1 MCGFEIGVKNLRL
14 ILTNCTLIDC
24 VNPDPKPQATV
35 IIRSGRISDI
45 QDGGTPSYRN
55 KDLIIDL
62 KGSYLL
68 PGLWDVHIHPEH
80 PNPPETTVAQLTA
93 AFGQNL
99 QSGLREAGVTAVRS
113 GGAGHFMDVAW
124 REAFSGPGPAGPRIF
139 ACGNFLTTTG
149 GHFLTSG
156 HAKECNGPY
165 GYAEAIREQ
174 IKHDVD
180 HIKLNLSGGIMGPR
194 WDRHTESFMLPE
206 EIDAAFALCKQ
217 RNFPVMAHATNSDAV
232 KVAIKMGARSVEHG
246 YIMDNECIEG
256 LVNRGIWYVPTLS
269 ISQLS
274 PNLASTQYEKA
285 YAARK
290 QLSHDLIARADDA
303 ATEHRNSFQRA
314 LSAGVKMALGSDI
327 SPMRES
333 ALLELGLWVKCG
345 ASTWQA
351 LQAAT
356 KNSAE
361 LCGVSHE
368 LGTVEVGKIA
378 DLIVVSEN
386 PIYDIENIR
395 TLELVFKEG
404 RIVADHR

>member
-1 MCGFEIGVKNLRL
+1 MRL
-14 ILTNCTLIDC
+14 ILTNCNVIDC
-24 VNPDPKPQATV
+24 VNPDPKTQAT
-35 IIRSGRISDI
+35 IIIEEGRISDI
-45 QDGGTPSYRN
+45 RDSGATRHTH
-55 KDLIIDL
+55 KDIVIDL

-80 PNPPETTVAQLTA
+80 PNPPGTTIAQLTA

-99 QSGLREAGVTAVRS
+99 QSGLYEAGITGVRS

-124 REAFSGPGPAGPRIF
+124 REAFAGSGPAGPRIF

-206 EIDAAFALCKQ
+206 EIEAAFALCKQ
-217 RNFPVMAHATNSDAV
+217 RNFPVMAHATNPDAV
-232 KVAIKMGARSVEHG
+232 KMAVKMGAHSVEHG
-246 YIMDNECIEG
+246 YITDNECIEG
-256 LVNRGIWYVPTLS
+256 LVSSGIWYVPTLS

-274 PNLASTQYEKA
+274 PNLASTKYEKA
-285 YAARK
+285 YATKK
-290 QLSHDLIARADDA
+290 QLAHELITRADDA
-303 ATEHRNSFQRA
+303 AEEHRNSFQKA

-345 ASTWQA
+345 ASNWQA

-361 LCGVSHE
+361 LCGVGE
-368 LGTVEVGKIA
+368 KLGTVEVGKIA
-378 DLIVVSEN
+378 DLIVLSEN
-386 PIYDIENIR
+386 PIADIENIR
-395 TLELVFKEG
+395 TLELVLKEG
-404 RIVADHR
+404 KVVADHR

>member
-1 MCGFEIGVKNLRL
+1 MRL
-14 ILTNCTLIDC
+14 ILTNCNVIDC
-24 VNPDPKPQATV
+24 VNPDPKTQAT
-35 IIRSGRISDI
+35 IIIEEGRISDI
-45 QDGGTPSYRN
+45 RDGGATRHTD
-55 KDLIIDL
+55 KDIVIDL
-62 KGSYLL
+62 KDSYLL

-80 PNPPETTVAQLTA
+80 PNPPGTTVAQLTA

-99 QSGLREAGVTAVRS
+99 QSGLRAAGITGVRS

-206 EIDAAFALCKQ
+206 EIEAAFALCKQ
-217 RNFPVMAHATNSDAV
+217 RNFPVMAHATNPDAV
-232 KVAIKMGARSVEHG
+232 KMAVKMGARSVEHG
-246 YIMDNECIEG
+246 YITDDECIEG
-256 LVNRGIWYVPTLS
+256 LVKSGTWYVPTLS

-274 PNLASTQYEKA
+274 PNLASTKYEMA
-285 YAARK
+285 YAAKK
-290 QLSHDLIARADDA
+290 QLSHELINRADDA
-303 ATEHRNSFQRA
+303 AAEHRHSFQKA

-345 ASTWQA
+345 ATTWQA

-361 LCGVSHE
+361 LCGVGE
-368 LGTVEVGKIA
+368 QLGTVEVGKIA
-378 DLIVVSEN
+378 DLVVLSKN
-386 PIYDIENIR
+386 PIADIENIR
-395 TLELVFKEG
+395 TLELVLKEG
-404 RIVADHR
+404 KIVADHR

>member
-24 VNPDPKPQATV
+24 VNPDPKPHATV
-35 IIRSGRISDI
+35 IIRAGRISDI
-45 QDGGTPSYRN
+45 QDGGTPSHRN

-80 PNPPETTVAQLTA
+80 PNPPGTTVAQLTA

-124 REAFSGPGPAGPRIF
+124 REAFSGAGPAGPRIF

-206 EIDAAFALCKQ
+206 EIDAAFAVCKQ

-256 LVNRGIWYVPTLS
+256 LVNSGIWYVPTLS

-274 PNLASTQYEKA
+274 PNLASTQYEKS

-290 QLSHDLIARADDA
+290 QLSNALIARADDA
-303 ATEHRNSFQRA
+303 ATEHRNSFQKA

>member
-1 MCGFEIGVKNLRL
+1 MRL
-14 ILTNCTLIDC
+14 ILTNCNVIDC
-24 VNPDPKPQATV
+24 VNPDPKTQAT
-35 IIRSGRISDI
+35 IIIEEGRISDI
-45 QDGGTPSYRN
+45 RDGGATRHTD
-55 KDLIIDL
+55 KDIVIDL
-62 KGSYLL
+62 KDSYLL

-80 PNPPETTVAQLTA
+80 PNPPGTTVAQLTA

-99 QSGLREAGVTAVRS
+99 QSGLRAAGITGVRS

-206 EIDAAFALCKQ
+206 EIEAAFALCKQ
-217 RNFPVMAHATNSDAV
+217 RNFPVMAHATNPDAV
-232 KVAIKMGARSVEHG
+232 KMAVKMGARSVEHG
-246 YIMDNECIEG
+246 YITDDECIEG
-256 LVNRGIWYVPTLS
+256 LVKTGIWYVPTLS

-274 PNLASTQYEKA
+274 PNLASTKYEMA
-285 YAARK
+285 YAAKK
-290 QLSHDLIARADDA
+290 QLSHELINRADDA
-303 ATEHRNSFQRA
+303 AAEHRHSFQKA

-345 ASTWQA
+345 ATTWQA

-361 LCGVSHE
+361 LCGVGE
-368 LGTVEVGKIA
+368 QLGTVEVGKIA
-378 DLIVVSEN
+378 DLVVLSKN
-386 PIYDIENIR
+386 PIADIENIR
-395 TLELVFKEG
+395 TLELVLKEG
-404 RIVADHR
+404 KIVADHR